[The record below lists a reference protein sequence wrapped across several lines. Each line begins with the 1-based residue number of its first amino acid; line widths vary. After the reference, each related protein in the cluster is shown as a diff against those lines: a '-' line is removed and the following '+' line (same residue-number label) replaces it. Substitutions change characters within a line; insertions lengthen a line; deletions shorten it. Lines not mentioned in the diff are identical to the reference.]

1 MKPSLRLGPL
11 VLSLLSVVLTCS
23 KAMAVPSYARQTGL
37 ACNVCHNNPPELTAF
52 GRKFKLN
59 AYTLTD
65 LKTEAPI
72 EGKDLS
78 INRYF
83 PLSAMILI
91 ADTSIQ
97 TPVPGTQN
105 GTVQFPQILSI
116 FLAGEFAPHI
126 GGQVQATYSHESDHF
141 SLDNTDLR
149 FAQQARFFS
158 GDVLY

>member
-78 INRYF
+78 I
-83 PLSAMILI
+83 S
-91 ADTSIQ
+91 ADTEHLSCRRVRS
-97 TPVPGTQN
+97 THWRASTGH
-105 GTVQFPQILSI
+105 ILS
-116 FLAGEFAPHI
+116 
-126 GGQVQATYSHESDHF
+126 
-141 SLDNTDLR
+141 
-149 FAQQARFFS
+149 
-158 GDVLY
+158 